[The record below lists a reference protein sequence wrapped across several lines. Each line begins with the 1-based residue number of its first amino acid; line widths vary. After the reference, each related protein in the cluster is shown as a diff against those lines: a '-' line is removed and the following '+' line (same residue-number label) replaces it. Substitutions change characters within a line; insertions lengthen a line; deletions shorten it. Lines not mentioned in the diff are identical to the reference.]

1 MSAVTTA
8 AHHEFE
14 DIVDAAVRPMVHAG
28 IRFWVLAAVLSVI
41 VGAGVAA
48 YVVQVINGLGVT
60 GYNDSVFWATYE
72 ANLVAFIGISY
83 GGAVTSA
90 LLRLAGA
97 PWRAPIVR
105 LAEGMALVSLCVGS
119 LFAIIHV
126 GRPERLWEL
135 FVYPHYTSPI
145 VWDMVAILTYI
156 VATTVFLYLPLIPDM
171 GVVRD
176 HLGERAGW
184 RKHIYRALALGWR
197 GLPEQRRV
205 VARGMTI
212 MAIAIIPLAVS
223 VHSVLAWAFGLT
235 VRVGWHSTLLAPY
248 FVIAALLSGVATV
261 IVTVAAFRY
270 AYHLEDYI
278 TVKQFRYL
286 GYLMLS
292 LGLVYLY
299 MTVSELLTE
308 SYVLDEE
315 TGPLLETM
323 LLGSYAPLFWFFV
336 IIGGGIPTLLVILP
350 WTRNVRGITIAAA
363 LAVAGMWVK
372 RLVIVIP
379 PLTQPYLGQ
388 PARPY
393 DVSIIELLVTLG
405 AMAAIPLFLMVL
417 FRFIPVLA
425 ITEMQE
431 IAEEERAEH
440 AERVEVL
447 GAGPRLSSAQGGER

>member
-1 MSAVTTA
+1 M
-8 AHHEFE
+8 
-14 DIVDAAVRPMVHAG
+14 RPMVHAG
-28 IRFWVLAAVLSVI
+28 VRFWALASVLSI
-41 VGAGVAA
+41 VFGAGVAA
-48 YVVQVINGLGVT
+48 YAYQVINGLGVT

-90 LLRLAGA
+90 VLRLAGA

-126 GRPERLWEL
+126 GRPDRLWEL
-135 FVYPHYTSPI
+135 FVRPHYTSPI
-145 VWDMVAILTYI
+145 VWDMTAIITYI
-156 VATTVFLYLPLIPDM
+156 AATVVFLYLPLIPDM
-171 GVVRD
+171 GIVRD
-176 HLGERAGW
+176 YLGERAGW
-184 RKHIYRALALGWR
+184 RGRIYRALALGWK
-197 GLPEQRRV
+197 GLPEQRRAV
-205 VARGMTI
+205 NRGMTI
-212 MAIAIIPLAVS
+212 IAIAIIPLAVS

-248 FVIAALLSGVATV
+248 FVIAALLSGVAAT
-261 IVTVAAFRY
+261 IVTVSAYRS

-286 GYLMLS
+286 GYLMLA

-299 MTVSELLTE
+299 MTISEMLTE

-315 TGPLLETM
+315 AGLLLETM
-323 LLGSYAPLFWFFV
+323 LLGSYAPMFWFFV
-336 IIGGGIPTLLVILP
+336 ISGGIPTLLIILP
-350 WTRNVRGITIAAA
+350 WTRTVRGITIAAVI
-363 LAVAGMWVK
+363 AVAGMWVK

-379 PLTQPYLGQ
+379 PLVQPDLGAPAQPYT
-388 PARPY
+388 
-393 DVSIIELLVTLG
+393 VSPVELLVTVG

-425 ITEMQE
+425 INEIEE
-431 IAEEERAEH
+431 IAEEEMAAH
-440 AERVEVL
+440 HERVAVL
-447 GAGPRLSSAQGGER
+447 GNGPRTAEGSAR

>member
-1 MSAVTTA
+1 MSAATSA
-8 AHHEFE
+8 AHH
-14 DIVDAAVRPMVHAG
+14 DIADITEAAVRPMVHAG
-28 IRFWVLAAVLSVI
+28 LRFWVLAGILTLI

-48 YVVQVINGLGVT
+48 YATQVIQGLGVT

-126 GRPERLWEL
+126 GRPDRLWEL
-135 FVYPHYTSPI
+135 FVHPHYTSPV
-145 VWDMVAILTYI
+145 VWDMTAIMTYI
-156 VATTVFLYLPLIPDM
+156 AATAIFLYLPLIADM

-176 HLGERAGW
+176 YLGERAGW
-184 RKHIYRALALGWR
+184 RGIIYRALSLGWQ
-197 GLPEQRRV
+197 GLPEQRRIV
-205 VARGMTI
+205 NRAMTI
-212 MAIAIIPLAVS
+212 IAIAIIPLAVS

-248 FVIAALLSGVATV
+248 FVIAALLSGVAAV
-261 IVTVAAFRY
+261 IVTVAAYRW
-270 AYHLEDYI
+270 AYHLEEYI

-299 MTVSELLTE
+299 MTVTEMLTE

-323 LLGSYAPLFWFFV
+323 LLGNYAPLFWFFALV
-336 IIGGGIPTLLVILP
+336 GGGIPTVLVILP
-350 WTRNVRGITIAAA
+350 WTRNVPGITVAAV

-388 PARPY
+388 PAKPY
-393 DVSIIELLVTLG
+393 TMSIIELLVTVG
-405 AMAAIPLFLMVL
+405 AMAAIPLFMMVL

-425 ITEMQE
+425 ITEMEE
-431 IAEEERAEH
+431 IAEEEFAAH
-440 AERVEVL
+440 HERVAVL
-447 GAGPRLSSAQGGER
+447 GTEPRSAAAEGGAR

>member
-1 MSAVTTA
+1 MSTVVAV

-14 DIVDAAVRPMVHAG
+14 DITEAAIRPMLQAG
-28 IRFWVLAAVLSVI
+28 IRFWVLAGVLSAAVL
-41 VGAGVAA
+41 AGVVA
-48 YVVQVINGLGVT
+48 YAYQVKYGLGVT
-60 GYNDSVFWATYE
+60 GYNDNVFWATYE

-105 LAEGMALVSLCVGS
+105 LAEGMALVSLSVGS

-126 GRPERLWEL
+126 GRPDHLWRL
-135 FVYPHYTSPI
+135 FVQPHYTSPI
-145 VWDMVAILTYI
+145 VWDMVAIMTYI
-156 VATTVFLYLPLIPDM
+156 AATIVFLYLPLIADM

-176 HLGERAGW
+176 YLGERAGW
-184 RKHIYRALALGWR
+184 RGHIYRVLALGWR
-197 GLPEQRRV
+197 GLPGQRRV
-205 VARGMTI
+205 VNRGMTI
-212 MAIAIIPLAVS
+212 MAITIIPLAIS

-235 VRVGWHSTLLAPY
+235 VRVGWHSSLLAPY
-248 FVIAALLSGVATV
+248 FVIAALLSGVAAV
-261 IVTVAAFRY
+261 IITVAAFRY
-270 AYHLEDYI
+270 AYHLEQYI

-286 GYLMLS
+286 GYLMLA
-292 LGLVYLY
+292 LGLTYLY
-299 MTVSELLTE
+299 MTVSEMLTE

-315 TGPLLETM
+315 TGPLLESM
-323 LLGSYAPLFWFFV
+323 LLGRFAPLFWFFV
-336 IIGGGIPTLLVILP
+336 VIGGGIPSVLVILP
-350 WTRNVRGITIAAA
+350 WTRNVAGITTAAV

-379 PLTQPYLGQ
+379 PLTQPLMGQ

-393 DVSIIELLVTLG
+393 SMSVVELLVTVG
-405 AMAAIPLFLMVL
+405 AMAAIPLLLMVL

-431 IAEEERAEH
+431 IAEEELAAH

-447 GAGPRLSSAQGGER
+447 GATPRASVVEGGAR